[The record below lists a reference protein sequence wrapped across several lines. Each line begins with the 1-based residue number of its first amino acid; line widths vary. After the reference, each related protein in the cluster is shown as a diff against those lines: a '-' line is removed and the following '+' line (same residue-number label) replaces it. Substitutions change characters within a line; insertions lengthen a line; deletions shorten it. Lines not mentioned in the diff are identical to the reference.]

1 MLESPAEGE
10 KKMPAPTLSGNP
22 EGLVA
27 LLNPQIRPLAQRGA
41 VRNYKKNS
49 VIINEGD
56 VGESLYV
63 LLQGRVKVYATD
75 DTGRE
80 ITYGNIDSGD
90 YFGEMSLDGG
100 SRSASVITL
109 EPCTCAVLSR
119 TAVSE
124 HLAQTPE
131 FAMSLVVQVIRRARA
146 ATEAARSLALLNVY
160 GRLIAV
166 LEERDGVAV
175 HEGVAGITLEPITHQ
190 DIANRVGASREMVSR
205 LLKDL
210 EKGHY
215 IEMGSKRITLLKKLP
230 NRW

>member
-100 SRSASVITL
+100 PRSASVITL
-109 EPCTCAVLSR
+109 EPCVCSVVTRNSVR
-119 TAVSE
+119 E
-124 HLAQTPE
+124 HLVAQPQ
-131 FAMSLVVQVIRRARA
+131 FAMELVTQVIRRARS
-146 ATEAARSLALLNVY
+146 ATESARQMALLDVY
-160 GRLIAV
+160 GRVIS
-166 LEERDGVAV
+166 
-175 HEGVAGITLEPITHQ
+175 TLESEEGPGRPDAPVQLQQITHQ
-190 DIANRVGASREMVSR
+190 SIASRVGASREMVSR

-210 EKGHY
+210 EKGGY
-215 IEMGSKRITLLKKLP
+215 IALGVKKITLLRKLP
-230 NRW
+230 ARW